1 MKVLSLESLHH
12 LFKVT
17 EPGIN
22 KAGIWIKVPWPQD
35 LHSTHSQN
43 ESFSENCQLNDPFFS
58 FQYVHIH

>member
-1 MKVLSLESLHH
+1 MKVLNLESLRH

-22 KAGIWIKVPWPQD
+22 KAGIWIKTPLTPWALYPWG
-35 LHSTHSQN
+35 QN
-43 ESFSENCQLNDPFFS
+43 ESLSENCQLNDPFFS